1 MRQTKRKQLSRRSV
15 RRPRLRNTIRWI
27 LYVLFI
33 FLAFVT
39 ANGGDFIKPLLL
51 IPVAVAYLLCTK
63 SWLGRLLGLLSV
75 GTGCMAM
82 AMTYSRASWV
92 GLALAAVVFVILWNS
107 KLIPLGI
114 VVALVGLAL
123 LPDTVFH
130 RILTIFNTSDTS
142 TSSRFPL
149 YRAAAAF
156 LQQRPVL
163 GAGLGSDAVRQSI
176 SDLNLFHGNDH
187 CVRCHNIYLQVW
199 CETGLV
205 GLISFVGGILW
216 TAKQGA
222 KAVFHKQC
230 DLVVRMAVI
239 GGVSALL
246 GGLLCGMADYLW
258 NYPRVMLIFWFVC
271 ALALAG
277 IRLAGQENRAGEA
290 EETAPAQQPE
300 EYYSE

>member
-1 MRQTKRKQLSRRSV
+1 MC
-15 RRPRLRNTIRWI
+15 IR
-27 LYVLFI
+27 
-33 FLAFVT
+33 
-39 ANGGDFIKPLLL
+39 D
-51 IPVAVAYLLCTK
+51 
-63 SWLGRLLGLLSV
+63 S
-75 GTGCMAM
+75 
-82 AMTYSRASWV
+82 
-92 GLALAAVVFVILWNS
+92 
-107 KLIPLGI
+107 
-114 VVALVGLAL
+114 
-123 LPDTVFH
+123 
-130 RILTIFNTSDTS
+130 
-142 TSSRFPL
+142 

-176 SDLNLFHGNDH
+176 SDLNLFHGKDH
-187 CVRCHNIYLQVW
+187 FVHCHNIYLQVW

-277 IRLAGQENRAGEA
+277 IRLVGQEKRAGEA

-300 EYYSE
+300 